1 MLYKLTSTYS
11 EVSSRTAASFRFLT
25 TRVTFLSNSIPVFYR
40 LNDLLWQDGLIIDF
54 LQKKVADKWIR
65 RFLVYSSYLVS
76 ERIIFEVVVRFYI
89 DFVVWPTS
97 MKSVFD
103 FVNVSLTLSF
113 LVGTLLAVVL
123 LFNLHYL
130 YVIIF

>member
-89 DFVVWPTS
+89 DFVVWPAS

>member
-1 MLYKLTSTYS
+1 M
-11 EVSSRTAASFRFLT
+11 
-25 TRVTFLSNSIPVFYR
+25 
-40 LNDLLWQDGLIIDF
+40 
-54 LQKKVADKWIR
+54 
-65 RFLVYSSYLVS
+65 S

-89 DFVVWPTS
+89 DFVVWPAS

>member
-25 TRVTFLSNSIPVFYR
+25 TRITFLSNSIPVFYR

-89 DFVVWPTS
+89 DFVVWPAS